1 MGSVI
6 ENAKTKEKCQIF
18 TPDDIVETMLD
29 HVGYIDSLY
38 GKTILEN
45 SCGNGQFLK
54 GIVKRYINDCKR
66 KGLSRTKIKNGLGR
80 DIFGIELDPSLYREC
95 IQTLNSIT
103 DSFGLKRVCWQIKQA
118 DALREPYSLTF
129 DFVVGNPPYVS
140 YWDLEKSEREYIEG
154 KYTTCQYGAWD
165 YSYAFLQDGF
175 NHLNSAGKMAYIIP
189 NSIFKTKSGRSIRT
203 LLQPYLT
210 EVLDFTTTNVFEK
223 VLTSPAIITII
234 DYKLSSQKAVS
245 YSGVSLA
252 KELCLRLYGFPI
264 FVLTTYKDDLF
275 DHELFDSYLVF
286 DFARYIAENEERV
299 ELNSKLIEQI
309 KKHRAEMENWK
320 EELES
325 LLPRA
330 GESATVDERI
340 LELDSKIERSIDG
353 RAAISVPIKQGFVAE
368 KINELISKIDQIIES
383 E

>member
-1 MGSVI
+1 
-6 ENAKTKEKCQIF
+6 
-18 TPDDIVETMLD
+18 ML
-29 HVGYIDSLY
+29 
-38 GKTILEN
+38 
-45 SCGNGQFLK
+45 
-54 GIVKRYINDCKR
+54 ND
-66 KGLSRTKIKNGLGR
+66 
-80 DIFGIELDPSLYREC
+80 
-95 IQTLNSIT
+95 
-103 DSFGLKRVCWQIKQA
+103 
-118 DALREPYSLTF
+118 
-129 DFVVGNPPYVS
+129 
-140 YWDLEKSEREYIEG
+140 
-154 KYTTCQYGAWD
+154 
-165 YSYAFLQDGF
+165 
-175 NHLNSAGKMAYIIP
+175 
-189 NSIFKTKSGRSIRT
+189 
-203 LLQPYLT
+203 
-210 EVLDFTTTNVFEK
+210 
-223 VLTSPAIITII
+223 
-234 DYKLSSQKAVS
+234 
-245 YSGVSLA
+245 
-252 KELCLRLYGFPI
+252 
-264 FVLTTYKDDLF
+264 TYKDDLF